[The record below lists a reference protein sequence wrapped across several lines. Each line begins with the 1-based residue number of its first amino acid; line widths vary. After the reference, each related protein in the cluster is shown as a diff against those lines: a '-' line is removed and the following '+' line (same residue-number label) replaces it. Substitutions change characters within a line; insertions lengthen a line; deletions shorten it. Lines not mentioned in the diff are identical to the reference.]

1 MTNFR
6 NTFSVFL
13 WKVKK
18 QKRFHWLKNTL
29 FTLLPIIL
37 VIINFLILHEDE
49 SNLRHTAISEPITEV
64 NIFIFL
70 VTMHFPGKN
79 TCIVD
84 M

>member
-6 NTFSVFL
+6 NTFFVFL

-18 QKRFHWLKNTL
+18 QKRFHWFKNTL

-49 SNLRHTAISEPITEV
+49 THLRHTAISEPITEV
-64 NIFIFL
+64 NIFFDSDCNFQVKI
-70 VTMHFPGKN
+70 PA
-79 TCIVD
+79 I
-84 M
+84 